1 MSNQNDY
8 VPVQLIIK
16 IGNRLLAVD
25 GLGHQVYSA
34 RYLEKNH
41 LSSRAQHH
49 FRHHESVSVIAVRR
63 YPHPSPQ
70 YLFCLGAHS
79 SDVSHTGYIRA
90 KFLRLLFR
98 CHPPSL

>member
-16 IGNRLLAVD
+16 IGDCLLAAD

-41 LSSRAQHH
+41 LSSG
-49 FRHHESVSVIAVRR
+49 VSDAAVRR
-63 YPHPSPQ
+63 HPHPSP
-70 YLFCLGAHS
+70 
-79 SDVSHTGYIRA
+79 
-90 KFLRLLFR
+90 
-98 CHPPSL
+98 

>member
-49 FRHHESVSVIAVRR
+49 FR
-63 YPHPSPQ
+63 
-70 YLFCLGAHS
+70 
-79 SDVSHTGYIRA
+79 
-90 KFLRLLFR
+90 
-98 CHPPSL
+98 